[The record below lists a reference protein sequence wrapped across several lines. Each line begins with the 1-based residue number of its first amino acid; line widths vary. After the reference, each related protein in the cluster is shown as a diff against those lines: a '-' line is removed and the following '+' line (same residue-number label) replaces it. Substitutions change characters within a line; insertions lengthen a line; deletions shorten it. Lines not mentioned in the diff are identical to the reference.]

1 MVLKIFTEVYRYN
14 KKKKGDALRQRRHYA
29 KKRDREFDNDTGY
42 EKLPENYKYTRGRPP
57 TAYKMLLASQSSAN
71 SLSGPNVALLDTL
84 LHTSKYDKFSHEDFI
99 AEIEGLNR
107 SRRTPYFHDMSPGVS
122 NADNGSCNN
131 TSPLNQSMTTN
142 VTNYD
147 SGSWQVCACL
157 CGVYAG

>member
-99 AEIEGLNR
+99 AEIEGLKKE
-107 SRRTPYFHDMSPGVS
+107 V
-122 NADNGSCNN
+122 AKLV
-131 TSPLNQSMTTN
+131 LNENYYLPKNLNTTN
-142 VTNYD
+142 TVRYIYT
-147 SGSWQVCACL
+147 SQRCHIT
-157 CGVYAG
+157 